1 MTKIQETDY
10 CLDTSSASQLK
21 KCLTKAMGHER
32 DNKQISQV
40 INLHWVPVGSKIV
53 KAIEEGDNE
62 LKRHCLGFLLNMTS
76 LNFEY
81 GQIERI
87 DLDCSLL
94 QSLSS
99 QLTSSLTKCLSHEQ
113 DWNYQQ
119 ALKESVSQI
128 TPVVFNLALQSDV
141 LLYKAVVELKIID
154 TLFDAISIL
163 DSIDANVTLTTLQI
177 VKASILIA
185 GQELG
190 SARKI
195 LKLISQ
201 EIRLD
206 DGLNETEDIELIRAL
221 IEAFRV
227 FQKVS
232 KSDEINR
239 FLPK

>member
-1 MTKIQETDY
+1 M
-10 CLDTSSASQLK
+10 
-21 KCLTKAMGHER
+21 
-32 DNKQISQV
+32 
-40 INLHWVPVGSKIV
+40 
-53 KAIEEGDNE
+53 
-62 LKRHCLGFLLNMTS
+62 
-76 LNFEY
+76 
-81 GQIERI
+81 
-87 DLDCSLL
+87 
-94 QSLSS
+94 
-99 QLTSSLTKCLSHEQ
+99 
-113 DWNYQQ
+113 
-119 ALKESVSQI
+119 
-128 TPVVFNLALQSDV
+128 ALQSDV